1 MCYNRFVE
9 EVNAMN
15 GNTQK
20 IVATVMLV
28 MLGWLIADQSR
39 LRGYVRTEIADVQS
53 DIADLRERLE
63 RLEGQMDVVIEG
75 FVRREG

>member
-1 MCYNRFVE
+1 
-9 EVNAMN
+9 MN